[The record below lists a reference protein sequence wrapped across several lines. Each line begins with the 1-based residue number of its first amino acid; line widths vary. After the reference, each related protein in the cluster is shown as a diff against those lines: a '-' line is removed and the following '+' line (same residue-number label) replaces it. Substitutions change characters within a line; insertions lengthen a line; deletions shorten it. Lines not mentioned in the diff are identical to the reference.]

1 MNADEVRIIGFLNE
15 FPDEYVSVIDVSRK
29 LGKGRR
35 YKEDRTWAL
44 PIMRRM
50 EMDGLLE
57 TNNVGDFRVRTE
69 YRDNGKDQ
77 EKSSSTATK
86 ASTGTNPAKPNLLIS
101 SRPLR
106 HRAFPS
112 AIPRSSASRMS
123 RSRALRL
130 EISQP
135 DKRSGPVGGLN
146 FGGEH
151 EIAFRQAVDFVGP
164 DRHPHFAPGEVNVR
178 MMVL

>member
-15 FPDEYVSVIDVSRK
+15 FPDEFVSVIDVSRK

-35 YKEDRTWAL
+35 YKEDRTWAA

-86 ASTGTNPAKPNLLIS
+86 ASTGTKPGETKSIDFKQALKTPGVSLGDTTIIRIS
-101 SRPLR
+101 DVQEQGT
-106 HRAFPS
+106 
-112 AIPRSSASRMS
+112 ASRNQS
-123 RSRALRL
+123 AR
-130 EISQP
+130 
-135 DKRSGPVGGLN
+135 
-146 FGGEH
+146 
-151 EIAFRQAVDFVGP
+151 
-164 DRHPHFAPGEVNVR
+164 
-178 MMVL
+178 

>member
-77 EKSSSTATK
+77 VKDQVKEQAKASKGTK
-86 ASTGTNPAKPNLLIS
+86 ATETKSIDFKQALKTPGVSLGDTTIIRISDVQEQGT
-101 SRPLR
+101 
-106 HRAFPS
+106 
-112 AIPRSSASRMS
+112 ASRNQS
-123 RSRALRL
+123 AR
-130 EISQP
+130 
-135 DKRSGPVGGLN
+135 
-146 FGGEH
+146 
-151 EIAFRQAVDFVGP
+151 
-164 DRHPHFAPGEVNVR
+164 
-178 MMVL
+178 

>member
-57 TNNVGDFRVRTE
+57 TNDAGDYRVRTE

-77 EKSSSTATK
+77 ARDQAKDSKGAKGTK
-86 ASTGTNPAKPNLLIS
+86 ASETKSIDFKQALKTPGVSLGDTTIIRISDVQEQGT
-101 SRPLR
+101 
-106 HRAFPS
+106 
-112 AIPRSSASRMS
+112 ASRNQS
-123 RSRALRL
+123 TR
-130 EISQP
+130 
-135 DKRSGPVGGLN
+135 
-146 FGGEH
+146 
-151 EIAFRQAVDFVGP
+151 
-164 DRHPHFAPGEVNVR
+164 
-178 MMVL
+178 